1 MIQAKSSRT
10 KVRTQQ
16 NTTPRRDPPERR
28 RKVKGGLKSNYHIFS
43 KAGKPASRKRSDSL
57 QGLPNEPFLV
67 RPGISLIPKSC
78 LSVCREISSNN
89 LQPTN
94 VLKVKFTPV
103 TFLAWERTVN
113 RHREESFQRM
123 IEESPQ
129 SIIGESYKK
138 KIEQVV
144 NHEAPNSRSSF
155 HLFSTRIIHLQ
166 SSLAFSKCRQIFVID
181 QNAPWLPL
189 VRLL

>member
-1 MIQAKSSRT
+1 MIQAKSSRM

-28 RKVKGGLKSNYHIFS
+28 RKVKGGLKSNYHIFP
-43 KAGKPASRKRSDSL
+43 KPASRKRSDSL

-103 TFLAWERTVN
+103 MFLAWERTVN
-113 RHREESFQRM
+113 RHREESSQRM

-129 SIIGESYKK
+129 SIIWESYK